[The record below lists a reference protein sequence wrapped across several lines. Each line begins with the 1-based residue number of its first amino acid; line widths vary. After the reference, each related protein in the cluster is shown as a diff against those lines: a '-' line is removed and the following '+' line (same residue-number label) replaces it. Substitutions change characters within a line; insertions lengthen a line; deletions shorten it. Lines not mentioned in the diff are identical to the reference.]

1 MRKTIIL
8 LIFISFLF
16 CFSVYAQ
23 TTTSSSGASIDDL
36 RNSVINE
43 NFKTRAEL
51 KAYLDKMRTEMSLE
65 FQNEGQKF
73 IDDNFQ
79 VLEDRIKSIF
89 RTLLFAALVG
99 IIASIVLA
107 NAIWF
112 LIKRAIRRIWRR
124 KKEIIRMKDII

>member
-51 KAYLDKMRTEMSLE
+51 KAYLDKMRAEMSLE

-73 IDDNFQ
+73 IDDNFR